1 MKILS
6 LITHLHVT
14 PNLYAV
20 IFVEHKGR
28 VLEESSHLIPIE
40 WQFIAQNVML
50 LVSKSVGCL
59 NRVDYKKPL
68 LNLWNLIYIYIQT
81 WFRNI

>member
-1 MKILS
+1 MKILP

-40 WQFIAQNVML
+40 WQFIALNVML
-50 LVSKSVGCL
+50 
-59 NRVDYKKPL
+59 
-68 LNLWNLIYIYIQT
+68 
-81 WFRNI
+81 